1 MELTIS
7 HLSKGQESLM
17 SSFQTLDKKK
27 VSKDEFEEF
36 VASNGNKLEDMMD
49 QMT

>member
-7 HLSKGQESLM
+7 HLSKGQESLF

-36 VASNGNKLEDMMD
+36 VA
-49 QMT
+49 